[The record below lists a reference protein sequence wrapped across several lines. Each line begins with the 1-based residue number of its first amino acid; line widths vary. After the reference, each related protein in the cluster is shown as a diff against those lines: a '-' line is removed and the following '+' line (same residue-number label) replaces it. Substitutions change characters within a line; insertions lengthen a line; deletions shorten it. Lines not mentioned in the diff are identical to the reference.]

1 MESRTG
7 TEGGGV
13 TRRAFLKSASVATF
27 GLVGA
32 AHGARLASVPAGAKG
47 DRAST
52 TLSWWPGWTGTY
64 MPEVA
69 KAFEK
74 DHQGVNIQVGN
85 FYPTGEKLLTAIA
98 GDNAPDIVA
107 DMNYYNFIARDL
119 VVPLDKMIK
128 ASSVVSL
135 SDPDIAAPHWQAFE
149 WNGKHY
155 GVPCVD
161 VWGRE
166 GMGYNVTLVKAAGLD
181 MNNPPQDW
189 EETFTWHKE
198 LTKFTSSGNLEVL
211 GIDPAGDRAGAMTYG
226 DPWLWP
232 EAYGFHYFNHQ
243 DFKYDIDREE
253 TVEFLSM
260 ILKFY
265 KFVGASKMTGLYNT
279 MQTFKGGAF
288 GDGRQ
293 VMDVNW
299 QSMPASVWDTL
310 PKDDFL
316 FTWTP
321 VSPARKGKKLQSVA
335 GHASMIL
342 DSSKHK
348 KTAFALAEFLTENTA
363 CDIMFKGT
371 GWFSPRLSWVK
382 SVNLAP
388 EPKQVQNNQLF
399 YVNSIKESDDL
410 WIVDKD
416 PNDEYLQ
423 NTWNS
428 VISEV
433 EHQSMTPKAAA
444 QYLQQKMTQEMA
456 TERSNFKLGP
466 AKG

>member
-1 MESRTG
+1 MAEEDAKTG
-7 TEGGGV
+7 V
-13 TRRAFLKSASVATF
+13 SRRAFLRTASVAAF
-27 GLVGA
+27 GVVA
-32 AHGARLASVPAGAKG
+32 AACGGTAGSGSGGSKATG
-47 DRAST
+47 S
-52 TLSWWPGWTGTY
+52 LSWWPGWTGTY
-64 MPEVA
+64 MPQVA

-74 DHQGVNIQVGN
+74 AHPGVNVQVGN

-98 GDNAPDIVA
+98 GGNAPDVVA

-119 VVPLDKMIK
+119 VVAMDSMIA
-128 ASSVVSL
+128 ASSAISL
-135 SDPDIAAPHWQAFE
+135 SDPDIAAPHWEAFE

-155 GVPCVD
+155 GIPCVD

-166 GMGYNVTLVKAAGLD
+166 GMGYNVTLVQAAGLD
-181 MNNPPQDW
+181 INHPPQDW
-189 EETFTWHKE
+189 DETFAWHKE
-198 LTKFTSSGNLEVL
+198 LTKFTSSGNLSVL

-232 EAYGFHYFNHQ
+232 EAYGFHYFNHA

-253 TVEFLSM
+253 TVEFLQT
-260 ILKFY
+260 ILNFY
-265 KFVGASKMTGLYNT
+265 NFVGASKITGLSNT

-293 VMDVNW
+293 AMDVNW
-299 QSMPASVWDTL
+299 QSMPASVYDTL
-310 PKDDFL
+310 PKDNFV

-342 DSSKHK
+342 DSSKNK
-348 KTAFALAEFLTENTA
+348 KTAFALAEFLTEKTA

-371 GWFSPRLSWVK
+371 GWFSPRASWVK
-382 SVNLAP
+382 SVDLSQY
-388 EPKQVQNNQLF
+388 PKQVQENQLF
-399 YVNSIKESDDL
+399 YVNSIHESDDL

-416 PNDEYLQ
+416 PNDEFLQ

-444 QYLQQKMTQEMA
+444 TYLQQKMTQEMA